1 MESAYCEC
9 VHAFILPSRGANVE
23 RMREYSCNR
32 SRTGLCV
39 LGQHLQ
45 YESTTVSISR
55 ENPVRFTYC
64 HIVTPHVRGVP
75 VRYAVA
81 EAVYY
86 S

>member
-1 MESAYCEC
+1 M
-9 VHAFILPSRGANVE
+9 HAFILPSRGANVE

-55 ENPVRFTYC
+55 ENPVGLHIFNIVISFTGYA
-64 HIVTPHVRGVP
+64 TPHVRGVP